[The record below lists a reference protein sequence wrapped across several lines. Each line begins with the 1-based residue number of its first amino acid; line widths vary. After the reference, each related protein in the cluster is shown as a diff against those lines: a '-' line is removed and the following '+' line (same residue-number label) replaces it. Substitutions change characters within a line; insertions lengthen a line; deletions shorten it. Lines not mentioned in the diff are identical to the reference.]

1 MVTRLGSIMPL
12 AALVLLA
19 VPPDAAS
26 SGFHRHDVGREVF
39 VAYGERPL
47 FAAVGQV
54 DRRSEFGGSA
64 VLVDPHWVLLSRH
77 QVSDGDTVFDPQE
90 FAVMLG
96 GQRIPGV
103 RIEFPPPTEDG
114 SARPDIALMK
124 LAWGITAI
132 EPAVLADAPPAV
144 ESDVSIVGYGNF
156 QSALALDGP
165 AEKIGKHGG
174 TNVIDAVGG
183 TVLGRRFPSFSL
195 VADLDHPNRPDVNI
209 TGSAEPTNLE
219 MLGHGGDSGGGWFG
233 ASNGRSVLLGIN
245 SGNRVNRDR
254 ILDRGVGWYGMVG
267 HATAVY
273 PFREWIGHVISG
285 SVH

>member
-1 MVTRLGSIMPL
+1 M
-12 AALVLLA
+12 LLA
-19 VPPDAAS
+19 TTHDSAS

-39 VAYGERPL
+39 VAYGERQL

-54 DRRSEFGGSA
+54 ERRSEFAGSA

-77 QVSDGDTVFDPQE
+77 QVLRGDTVLDPQE
-90 FAVMLG
+90 FAIMVG

-103 RIEFPPPTEDG
+103 RIELPPPTDDG
-114 SARPDIALMK
+114 SQPDIALMK
-124 LAWGITAI
+124 LAWRMTAI
-132 EPAVLADAPPAV
+132 EPAALADAPPAAD
-144 ESDVSIVGYGNF
+144 SYVSIVGYGNF

-174 TNVIDAVGG
+174 TNEIDAVGG

-195 VADLDHPNRPDVNI
+195 IADLDHPNRPDVNI
-209 TGSAEPTNLE
+209 TGSAEATNLE

-245 SGNRVNRDR
+245 RGNRVN
-254 ILDRGVGWYGMVG
+254 LDGIQTRGVGWYGMIG

-273 PFREWIGHVISG
+273 PFREWIGQVISG